1 MIEKRCSDTR
11 EAFHRLLVVLSHQ
24 DQEPVFLFVQDLQNV
39 DDVFNIAWFWAK
51 DPKGLEPLSQLDMLS
66 LGLRE
71 PCLSKISANGY
82 HEEATCFP

>member
-71 PCLSKISANGY
+71 PCLSKISVNGY